1 MAYGAFKTVEE
12 VAARFDIEVAEKAA
26 FMGQTQL
33 SVPTAR
39 FEMLVENFH
48 DDMSFINEVT
58 ACEQII
64 SPILTIVSRNHRPLR
79 VWSHVPYNVDE
90 KAGLVGEPDY
100 LIAPRTKYGGMARP
114 ALCVIKAK
122 RDDFELGWA
131 QALAEMVASASSG
144 AALCYGVVTTG
155 RLWEFG
161 KLAHGAFTVDTLTTS
176 APENLQKTFDT
187 LNWLF
192 GEIAKQYDFS
202 RPILPEK
209 RNV

>member
-1 MAYGAFKTVEE
+1 MVYSTFRTVEE
-12 VAARFDIEVAEKAA
+12 VAIEFDVEVTGKTT
-26 FMGQTQL
+26 FMGQEPL
-33 SVPTAR
+33 EIPASR
-39 FEMLVENFH
+39 FDMVVENFH

-58 ACEQII
+58 ICEQII
-64 SPILTIVSRNHRPLR
+64 SPILTIVSRNHEPLR

-114 ALCVIKAK
+114 ALCVIEAK

-131 QALAEMVASASSG
+131 QALAEMVASSLSG
-144 AALCYGVVTTG
+144 AAFCYGVVTTG
-155 RLWEFG
+155 KLWEFG
-161 KLAHGAFTVDTLTTS
+161 KLAHGVFTVDRLSTS
-176 APENLQKTFDT
+176 APRNLQETFDA

-209 RNV
+209 S